1 MIISFLYKIKKYWLT
16 NKIGK
21 LWYNFIM
28 KFASI
33 DVGLKR
39 IGIALCLDGS
49 IVLPQDAILRKN
61 RNQAARDIN
70 TFLKEW
76 EIEKLIVGLPK
87 GGASEEEMERRITH
101 FVSLLELQIP
111 VAYQD
116 EQGSS
121 FEAKE
126 MTKGDFKHKKDGR
139 IDSVAAK
146 IILERYLK
154 I

>member
-1 MIISFLYKIKKYWLT
+1 MRL
-16 NKIGK
+16 
-21 LWYNFIM
+21 
-28 KFASI
+28 ASI

-39 IGIALCLDGS
+39 IGVAICLDGS
-49 IVLPQDAILRKN
+49 IVLPQNAILRKN
-61 RNQAARDIN
+61 RNQAARDIH

-76 EIEKLIVGLPK
+76 KIEKLIVGLPK
-87 GGASEEEMERRITH
+87 GGSSEEEMERRIKH
-101 FVSLLELQIP
+101 FVSLLELTIP

-126 MTKGDFKHKKDGR
+126 LTMGDFKHKKDGR
-139 IDSVAAK
+139 LDSIAAK

-154 I
+154 L

>member
-1 MIISFLYKIKKYWLT
+1 M
-16 NKIGK
+16 K
-21 LWYNFIM
+21 L
-28 KFASI
+28 ASI

-39 IGIALCLDGS
+39 IGVAICLDGK
-49 IVLPQDAILRKN
+49 IVIPQNAILRKN

-70 TFLKEW
+70 IFLTEW
-76 EIEKLIVGLPK
+76 EIDKLIVGLPK
-87 GGASEEEMERRITH
+87 DGSSSEEMERRIKH
-101 FVSLLELQIP
+101 FVSLLKLEIKI
-111 VAYQD
+111 AYQD

-126 MTKGDFKHKKDGR
+126 LTRGDFKHKKDGR
-139 IDSVAAK
+139 LDSVAAK

>member
-1 MIISFLYKIKKYWLT
+1 MLT

-28 KFASI
+28 KLASI

-39 IGIALCLDGS
+39 IGVAICLDGV

-101 FVSLLELQIP
+101 FVSLLELEIP

-126 MTKGDFKHKKDGR
+126 LTKGDFKHKKDGR
-139 IDSVAAK
+139 LDSVAAK

-154 I
+154 L

>member
-1 MIISFLYKIKKYWLT
+1 M
-16 NKIGK
+16 K
-21 LWYNFIM
+21 L
-28 KFASI
+28 ACI

-39 IGIALCLDGS
+39 IGIAICLDGK
-49 IVLPQDAILRKN
+49 IVMPQDAILRKN

-70 TFLKEW
+70 AFLDEW
-76 EIEKLIVGLPK
+76 EIDKLIVGLPK
-87 GGASEEEMERRITH
+87 DSSSSEEMERRIKH
-101 FVSLLELQIP
+101 FVSLLELKIE

-126 MTKGDFKHKKDGR
+126 LTMGDFKHKRDGR
-139 IDSVAAK
+139 LDSVAAK

-154 I
+154 V